1 MPHSNNIL
9 NYTMWFIGLLLMQ
22 VLVFNRI
29 HFLGYATPMPF
40 IYFLIILHNETPR
53 WLYILLAFVL
63 GICLDITANS
73 IGECAAV
80 TTLLGLVTPH
90 LLHAFEPAERS
101 DEAFI
106 PSALTMKWG
115 GFIGYITVCTII
127 FCTLFFIIE
136 NFSFFH
142 ITDLLIDIA
151 ASSAITI
158 LIICAIERVRVSAL
172 RKSQDRP

>member
-1 MPHSNNIL
+1 MTSHTTIL

-40 IYFLIILHNETPR
+40 IYFLLILHNETPR
-53 WLYILLAFVL
+53 WLYILLAFTL

-80 TTLLGLVTPH
+80 TTLIGLVTPH
-90 LLHAFEPAERS
+90 LLDAFKPAER
-101 DEAFI
+101 DEEAFI
-106 PSALTMKWG
+106 PSAITMKWG

-151 ASSAITI
+151 SSSAITI

-172 RKSQDRP
+172 QKSQAHP